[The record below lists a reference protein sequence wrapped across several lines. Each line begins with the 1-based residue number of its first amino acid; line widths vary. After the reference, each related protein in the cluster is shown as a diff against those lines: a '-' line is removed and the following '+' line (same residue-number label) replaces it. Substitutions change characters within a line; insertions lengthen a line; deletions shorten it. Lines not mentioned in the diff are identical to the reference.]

1 MYNIQNGTQN
11 KINVDRGYFLL
22 FRRIIYNTAIH
33 FRYSVLYDSIRSNI
47 YCNLLQSHL
56 SVTRFFLQAIYGIK
70 NC

>member
-1 MYNIQNGTQN
+1 MGHKN

-33 FRYSVLYDSIRSNI
+33 FRYSVLYDSIRNSYMQQYI
-47 YCNLLQSHL
+47 LQFTAKSLKCHTL
-56 SVTRFFLQAIYGIK
+56 FLQAIYGIK